1 MLIKLIFVLIFTVSL
16 SNGFWLLNCLGD
28 QTPFECK
35 CLRKLYYQDRIQWT
49 KCYQIVNQY
58 FDDSFNYCC
67 ALREFQRCAFL
78 LIKRRCFSLGVNL
91 FELQMRQTNSLC
103 HVITGGFDKCEGW
116 TPPGG
121 PPSVGTLPDGP
132 PPEGSSEGLPSYR
145 PPQGPSTPS
154 EPEPTPVRRD
164 EHESEVSPW
173 YLKLQIQ
180 LMN

>member
-28 QTPFECK
+28 HTPFECK
-35 CLRKLYYQDRIQWT
+35 CLRKLHYQDRNQWT
-49 KCYQIVNQY
+49 RCYQIINQY

-78 LIKRRCFSLGVNL
+78 LVQRRCFSLGVSL

-116 TPPGG
+116 TLAIGTPSDG
-121 PPSVGTLPDGP
+121 PSPDGP

-145 PPQGPSTPS
+145 PSQGPPTPTGPS

-164 EHESEVSPW
+164 EHESEFS
-173 YLKLQIQ
+173 L
-180 LMN
+180 